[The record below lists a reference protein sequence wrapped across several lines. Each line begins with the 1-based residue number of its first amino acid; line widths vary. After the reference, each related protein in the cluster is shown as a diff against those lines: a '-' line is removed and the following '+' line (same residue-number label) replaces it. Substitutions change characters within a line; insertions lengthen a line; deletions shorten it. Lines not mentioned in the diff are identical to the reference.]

1 MKKNRELKPIDIY
14 SNKSYFRWGVLIV
27 SIIIGMSSILYTNSL
42 VEQIREREINQIA
55 LYAKTLEYM
64 AQSDQ
69 GQDYLFLLEDVI
81 KSNKTIPVILT
92 DGAND
97 PKTYVNIEKADKIDD
112 PKRRKNYLRGRLREM
127 RQDHFPI
134 KVTLRDGKGN
144 LYGVQYIYY
153 QNSWQLTQLKYYPF
167 IQLAIIVIF
176 VAITF
181 AIFNYSQSAEQ
192 NQVWVGLAKETA
204 HQLGTP
210 LSSLLAWME
219 YLKSSY
225 PEDEN
230 MEEMDKDIARL
241 EMITARFSS
250 IGSVPNLEKENVY
263 DIVDNALAY
272 LKKRLSTKINIALTV
287 FPNRQVTA
295 QLNKDLFQ
303 WVMENLCKNAVDA
316 MDGRGKIT
324 VSIMRVNE
332 GKVAI
337 DVKDTGKGLAKNR
350 VNKIF
355 QPGYSTKKR
364 GWGLGLTLVKRIIE
378 NYHEGRIFVKRTE
391 QNRGTT
397 FRILLNG

>member
-1 MKKNRELKPIDIY
+1 
-14 SNKSYFRWGVLIV
+14 
-27 SIIIGMSSILYTNSL
+27 
-42 VEQIREREINQIA
+42 
-55 LYAKTLEYM
+55 M

-97 PKTYVNIEKADKIDD
+97 PKTFVNIEKAAKIDD
-112 PKRRKNYLRGRLREM
+112 PKKRNNYLRGRLREM

-153 QNSWQLTQLKYYPF
+153 QNSRQLTQLKYYPF
-167 IQLAIIVIF
+167 VQLTIIVIF
-176 VAITF
+176 VGITF

-219 YLKSSY
+219 YLKASY
-225 PEDEN
+225 PDDTN

-250 IGSVPNLEKENVY
+250 IGSVPNLERENVFE
-263 DIVDNALAY
+263 IVENALAY
-272 LKKRLSTKINIALTV
+272 LQKRLSSKINISLTV
-287 FPNRQVTA
+287 FPSKEVTA
-295 QLNKDLFQ
+295 QINQDLFQ

-316 MDGRGKIT
+316 MDGRGDIT

-332 GKVAI
+332 GMVAI
-337 DVKDTGKGLAKNR
+337 DVKDTGKGIAKNR
-350 VNKIF
+350 ISKIF
-355 QPGYSTKKR
+355 HPGFTTKKR

-378 NYHEGRIFVKRTE
+378 NYHEGKIFVKKTE